1 MEAHKNGTQPLWAS
15 EKPTVKLSS
24 SYFRRFQVGPNLI
37 QNLGQAPEEPNP
49 WIQNLQIGRINL
61 CTNTLHI
68 TTTIIY
74 IPNSSPV
81 LGLEESHRFKTK
93 YRVFLYTWGCVRCC
107 SKTYSLMALFGVH
120 TWVTHVTNRD
130 SVASVD
136 MIVTDMSSLTYPVL
150 LWLFTS
156 TVLYLTL
163 IRLVAWLILM
173 SH

>member
-81 LGLEESHRFKTK
+81 WDWKRVIGLRQSTGCFCIPGGVCGAVLKPILSWPSLGSIHGL
-93 YRVFLYTWGCVRCC
+93 
-107 SKTYSLMALFGVH
+107 LMLLTG
-120 TWVTHVTNRD
+120 
-130 SVASVD
+130 
-136 MIVTDMSSLTYPVL
+136 IVLQVL
-150 LWLFTS
+150 
-156 TVLYLTL
+156 
-163 IRLVAWLILM
+163 I
-173 SH
+173 